1 MARLQE
7 QYVNEIAPALNKKFG
22 YKSVMQIPKLDKVI
36 INVAAGEAKENA
48 KVIDAIVADL
58 GQITGQKAIVCKAR
72 KSVANFKLRE
82 GMPIGAKVTLRGERM
97 YEFVDR
103 LFNVALPRV
112 RDFRGIN
119 GNSFDGRGN
128 YAFGLKEQIIFPE
141 IDLVEVDLGEDDLLL
156 RPEGADHLHRDRLR
170 QGRCDPRHGHLLRHH
185 R

>member
-103 LFNVALPRV
+103 LFNVALPHQRQLLSVLGLRV
-112 RDFRGIN
+112 LRRKSVARACRRGQ
-119 GNSFDGRGN
+119 R
-128 YAFGLKEQIIFPE
+128 
-141 IDLVEVDLGEDDLLL
+141 
-156 RPEGADHLHRDRLR
+156 
-170 QGRCDPRHGHLLRHH
+170 
-185 R
+185 

>member
-1 MARLQE
+1 MARLKE

-58 GQITGQKAIVCKAR
+58 GLITGQKAIVCKAR

-103 LFNVALPRV
+103 FFNIALPRV

-119 GNSFDGRGN
+119 GNGFDGRGN
-128 YAFGLKEQIIFPE
+128 FACGIKEQIIFPE
-141 IDLVEVDLGEDDLLL
+141 IDFEKVDAVRGMDVCFVTTAKTDEEGKELLKALGAPFAENN
-156 RPEGADHLHRDRLR
+156 
-170 QGRCDPRHGHLLRHH
+170 
-185 R
+185 

>member
-119 GNSFDGRGN
+119 GNGFDGRGN
-128 YAFGLKEQIIFPE
+128 FACGIKEQIIFPE
-141 IDLVEVDLGEDDLLL
+141 IEFEKVDAVRGMDVCFVTTAKTDEEGKELLKALGAPFAENN
-156 RPEGADHLHRDRLR
+156 
-170 QGRCDPRHGHLLRHH
+170 
-185 R
+185 